1 MLAGRMRV
9 SATTTSPAESGAD
22 TLAIGVFDGET
33 VAHDVKGGALQRLID
48 SGEGRT
54 AFRHVAVAH
63 AGDRRWLVVGLGPRS
78 AFDAERARIAAAVAL
93 GRAQELG
100 TRALCWEVPH
110 HVDDAIAGGFVE
122 GTVLAAYR
130 FDRYKKPAGDE
141 RAVAELIVS
150 AHHDVAAP
158 VEAAAVLAEAANAAR
173 DLQNTPANDMTPVAL
188 AEAARGLDGVSVEVH
203 GRDFLA
209 EQRMGAFAAVAH
221 GSDTDPA
228 LIVMRYDGAGAN
240 GRAGPVLGLVGKGVT
255 FDTGGISI
263 KPAAKMHEMKFDM
276 SGGAAVV
283 AAVGAI
289 ARLGLPVRVIGVV
302 GATENMPSGHSM
314 RPGDIVTAS
323 NGTTIEINNTD
334 AEGRLVLADCITHAI
349 GLGAERLVDIA
360 TLTGG
365 IVTALGSAFAGVMS
379 NDDAW
384 CATVEAAGAHTGER
398 VWRLPLDPLY
408 DDAIKGHYADI
419 VNATADRKAHPITAA
434 AFLARFAGDVPWAHV
449 DMAGTMN
456 DLGLAYAA
464 KGGSGFGVRLLV
476 EVARS
481 VAAEASRSDAAA

>member
-1 MLAGRMRV
+1 MLAARMRV
-9 SATTTSPAESGAD
+9 SATTSSPSDSGAD

-33 VAHDVKGGALQRLID
+33 VAHDVKGDALQRLVD
-48 SGEGRT
+48 AGEART

-63 AGDRRWLVVGLGPRS
+63 AADRRWLIVGLGPRS
-78 AFDAERARIAAAVAL
+78 QFTPERARIAAATAF
-93 GRAQELG
+93 GRAQEVG
-100 TRALCWEVPH
+100 TRALCWELPH
-110 HVDDAIAGGFVE
+110 HVDDLVTGALVE
-122 GTVLAAYR
+122 GTILAAYR
-130 FDRYKKPAGDE
+130 FDRYRKRPEDARDVE
-141 RAVAELIVS
+141 ELIVS
-150 AHHDVAAP
+150 SHHDASGP
-158 VEAAAVLAEAANAAR
+158 VEAGAVLAEAANAAR
-173 DLQNTPANDMTPVAL
+173 DLQNTPANDMTPAAL
-188 AEAARGLDGVSVEVH
+188 ADVARGLDGVAVEVH
-203 GRDFLA
+203 GGDFLL
-209 EQRMGAFAAVAH
+209 EQRIGAFAAVAQ
-221 GSDTDPA
+221 GSDPEPA
-228 LIVMRYDGAGAN
+228 LIVMRYDGGAEP
-240 GRAGPVLGLVGKGVT
+240 RGPVLGLIGKAVT

-289 ARLGLPVRVIGVV
+289 ARLALPVRVIGIV

-334 AEGRLVLADCITHAI
+334 AEGRLVLADCLTYAQE
-349 GLGAERLVDIA
+349 LGAERLVDIA

-384 CATVEAAGAHTGER
+384 CDVVEGAGARTGER
-398 VWRLPLDPLY
+398 VWRMPLDAIY
-408 DDAIKGHYADI
+408 DDAIKGQYADI
-419 VNATADRKAHPITAA
+419 MNSTTDRKAHPITAA

-449 DMAGTMN
+449 DMAGVMN
-456 DLGLAYAA
+456 DLGVAYAA

-476 EVARS
+476 DVARA
-481 VAAEASRSDAAA
+481 VASSADAAA

>member
-9 SATTTSPAESGAD
+9 SATTTSPADSGAD
-22 TLAIGVFDGET
+22 TLALGVFDGER
-33 VAHDVKGGALQRLID
+33 VAHDVKGDALQRLID
-48 SGEGRT
+48 SGEART
-54 AFRHVAVAH
+54 SFRHVAVAH
-63 AGDRRWLVVGLGPRS
+63 AADRRWLVVGLGPR
-78 AFDAERARIAAAVAL
+78 AEFTPERARIAAATAL
-93 GRAQELG
+93 GRAQEVG
-100 TRALCWEVPH
+100 TRRLCWELPH
-110 HVDDAIAGGFVE
+110 HVDDAVAGAFVE

-130 FDRYKKPAGDE
+130 FDRYKRPPADA
-141 RAVAELIVS
+141 RAVEQLILS
-150 AHHDVAAP
+150 AHHDVSGP
-158 VEAAAVLAEAANAAR
+158 VAAATVQAESANAAR
-173 DLQNTPANDMTPVAL
+173 DLQNTPANDLTPAAL
-188 AEAARGLDGVSVEVH
+188 ADAARALDGVTVEVR
-203 GRDFLA
+203 GRDFLV
-209 EQRMGAFAAVAH
+209 ENGMGAFAAVAQ
-221 GSDTDPA
+221 GSDTEPA
-228 LIVMRYDGAGAN
+228 LIVMRYDGPDA
-240 GRAGPVLGLVGKGVT
+240 RGPVLGLIGKAVT

-283 AAVGAI
+283 QAVGAI

-314 RPGDIVTAS
+314 RPGDIVRAS

-334 AEGRLVLADCITHAI
+334 AEGRLVLADCITYAI

-384 CATVEAAGAHTGER
+384 CALVEGAGARTGER
-398 VWRLPLDPLY
+398 VWRMPLDPIY
-408 DDAIKGHYADI
+408 DDQIKGQYGDI
-419 VNATADRKAHPITAA
+419 MNATTDRKAHPITAA

-449 DMAGTMN
+449 DMAGVMN
-456 DLGLAYAA
+456 DLGVAYAA

-476 EVARS
+476 DVARA
-481 VAAEASRSDAAA
+481 VGAGA